1 MTDKSQ
7 ECLVVGVF
15 DNVDTFTTAIEKLVK
30 GGHRRND
37 ISILGDH
44 QAIIDHFGTLP
55 KSGELADR
63 MDTPRDSLESHEY
76 LKDMIDFLSDS
87 LAVVAQI
94 GTAAAAFAVGGPIGV
109 STGAAAE
116 TEDNLGGFLSR
127 ISDEHWHHRLEQSAH
142 DGGIICWVRAEGENA
157 AKKAE
162 AVLAQSG
169 ANHIHRT
176 APSRRRSGRSTDGD
190 DAPKTGKP
198 PRKQIG
204 RPCLARGRASGY
216 AAIK

>member
-63 MDTPRDSLESHEY
+63 MDTPR
-76 LKDMIDFLSDS
+76 
-87 LAVVAQI
+87 
-94 GTAAAAFAVGGPIGV
+94 
-109 STGAAAE
+109 AAE

-127 ISDEHWHHRLEQSAH
+127 ISDEHWPHRLEQSAH

-204 RPCLARGRASGY
+204 RPCFARGRASGY